1 MEKIFASRYDADTI
15 TAKETNMIRKELV
28 QYLKVSHHLVVG
40 DDGAKPNLIIT
51 L

>member
-1 MEKIFASRYDADTI
+1 MKKIFASRYDADTI
-15 TAKETNMIRKELV
+15 TAKDTNMIRKEGICILPE
-28 QYLKVSHHLVVG
+28 S